1 MQVLKTI
8 PWSEVDIEVVT
19 VEVNHAG
26 EVAEGS
32 EEEIRG
38 YLAARGYV
46 HFHTVGMD
54 AVFIRRDC
62 YEVSSG
68 VHLYGMKVQLE
79 VELTRKF
86 YT

>member
-8 PWSEVDIEVVT
+8 PWAEVDIEVVT

-32 EEEIRG
+32 EEEIRR

-46 HFHTVGMD
+46 YFHTVGMD

-62 YEVSSG
+62 YEVSSRM
-68 VHLYGMKVQLE
+68 HYCMKVPWSRANKEIL
-79 VELTRKF
+79 
-86 YT
+86 Y